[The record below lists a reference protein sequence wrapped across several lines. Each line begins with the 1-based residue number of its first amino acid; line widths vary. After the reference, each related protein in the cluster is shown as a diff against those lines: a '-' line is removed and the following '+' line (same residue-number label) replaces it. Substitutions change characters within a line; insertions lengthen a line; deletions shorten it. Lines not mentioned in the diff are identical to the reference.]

1 MKPSLSRLPTLL
13 ILLATILP
21 IHSCKSLYPN
31 LYTIHHDSIAYAIH
45 KSTDTVL
52 LRDSVFIREQIRGD
66 TVYLTRT
73 EYHDRWCTRVEHDTI
88 IDVRVKK
95 EIVQLPPERYI
106 PKFYKISTTL
116 LYIFITLVIGSI
128 FIKIKIQK

>member
-13 ILLATILP
+13 ILLATILS

-73 EYHDRWCTRVEHDTI
+73 EYHDRWRTRVEHDTI